1 MDSLVIA
8 VLYASAI
15 EHSVASGIGWFRFA
29 ANTWTT
35 VELDASVNP
44 LSVYPDSNPIE
55 RDRSETMVCTPL
67 RMTPPANG

>member
-15 EHSVASGIGWFRFA
+15 KDSVASGIGWFRFA

-35 VELDASVNP
+35 RLMN
-44 LSVYPDSNPIE
+44 
-55 RDRSETMVCTPL
+55 
-67 RMTPPANG
+67 